1 MDSPQLAAQVA
12 KFLAPFLPYLILG
25 TEAAAKEAGKR
36 FGGAMWDK
44 AVELWK
50 KLKPKVEASPDA
62 KSAVEKAARKPDDP
76 RVVQNLEYELEQIF
90 VHDESFAQ
98 SIQAGNYSNVIGGSV
113 IDSPV
118 TSGIGNLVASKGGQ
132 IRQETH
138 HHYAASPA
146 APGDDLTQVY
156 LRHLA
161 QDCEKLPLGF
171 IHRDFQEN
179 EGKILLHDIYTDLDV
194 KPPIKDKE
202 YQKRRNEEEV
212 AEVFLEREHRV
223 PVLEAL
229 TLSDMRRVVLLGDAG
244 SGKTTCVHYLAAA
257 LAELRQSTQTH
268 SPLPEALSR
277 HFPIR
282 LILREVASAHIPP
295 NARDG
300 SVDVIWNALRG
311 DLARRL
317 GAEQA
322 AGFFPVF
329 QKRVQSEPC
338 LIMFDGLDE
347 VPEAEERRACL
358 LKSIELFCAALP
370 AESMVLVTAR
380 PYAYDNPQWRLQGF
394 ETMELLSFSGEQVER
409 FITRFYQAIG
419 PVKGW
424 DEQTSE
430 NRGASLHREVE
441 AQEYLQK
448 LAERPLLLTL
458 IASVDVSGGKL
469 PEDRADLYEETVGLL
484 SQRWQ
489 RRIETHTTDGELLA
503 DDSVRKA
510 LSADPKKLRDAL
522 NSLAYNVHERQGREP
537 DKKPNA
543 PADIRKEDILGAFA
557 MILTDVHPGLLL
569 DYLEKRA
576 GLLIGRGDGAYAF
589 PHRSFQEYL
598 AACHLA
604 DQSETAKRLQA
615 VLESDPEWWREVVL
629 LGIAKIQRGGLGNA
643 VNAVNALVPCA
654 PEELET
660 EITQL
665 HWHTAALAGQALLE
679 MRLPQ
684 KSGDVFYTTIIKRVA
699 KWLAQLLEGSRLT
712 PRERAEAGNTLAKLG
727 DPRPGVLPHPRP
739 LSLRERGERGEG
751 INLLLCEIPAGKFW
765 MGSKKGEK
773 DSSDDEYPRFEYNIP
788 QNYYMSRYPVT
799 NAQFELFVKDPEGYT
814 KDEWWTK
821 AGLGW
826 RKDRMEHNRYGGVFA
841 LPNHPVV
848 GVTWYEARAF
858 CNWLTERLRVTS
870 DELQM
875 YDPNAGV
882 IRADENLK
890 SSIVNRKSVIR
901 LPTEAEW
908 ERAARGRLPSPS
920 GRGGGGE
927 GHRFPWGDEITPDHA
942 NYTDTNLNTTSAV
955 GAFPLGMN
963 DYGLLDMS
971 GNVWEWCATAWQEN
985 YENYLKNEKENNK
998 PEGDVARVV
1007 RGGSYSNVG
1016 GYLRCARRLRLDPDF
1031 EWDGQGFRV
1040 VVCASFLLSP

>member
-1 MDSPQLAAQVA
+1 MDIPQLAAEVA

-36 FGGAMWDK
+36 FGK
-44 AVELWK
+44 AAWEKAAELWGR
-50 KLKPKVEASPDA
+50 LKPKVEEKP
-62 KSAVEKAARKPDDP
+62 SAREAIEKAARKPQDK
-76 RVVQNLEYELEQIF
+76 RVLGNLEVELEEIF
-90 VHDESFAQ
+90 EQDISFAQ
-98 SIQAGNYSNVIGGSV
+98 SIRAGDYSVVIGGDMV
-113 IDSPV
+113 
-118 TSGIGNLVASKGGQ
+118 GSKAAVGPNAQAAEQ
-132 IRQETH
+132 IFNTTIYEAKPTE
-138 HHYAASPA
+138 
-146 APGDDLTQVY
+146 PGDDLTQVY

-179 EGKILLHDIYTDLDV
+179 EGKVLLHDIYTDLDV

-202 YQKRRNEEEV
+202 YQKRRNEEEF

-229 TLSDMRRVVLLGDAG
+229 TLPNKQRIVLLGDAG
-244 SGKTTCVHYLAAA
+244 SDKTTCVHYLAAA
-257 LAELRQSTQTH
+257 LAELRQNTKTH
-268 SPLPEALSR
+268 SPLPEALTR

-300 SVDVIWNALRG
+300 NVDVIWKALRG
-311 DLARRL
+311 DLTKRL
-317 GAEQA
+317 GADQA

-370 AESMVLVTAR
+370 AESIVLVTAR
-380 PYAYDNPQWRLQGF
+380 PYAYDNPQWRLQNF
-394 ETMELLSFSGEQVER
+394 ETMELLSFSAKQVER
-409 FITRFYQAIG
+409 FIARFYRAIG

-424 DEQTSE
+424 DEQTWE
-430 NRGASLHREVE
+430 NRGASLHHEVE

-503 DDSVRKA
+503 DENVRKA

-654 PEELET
+654 PEELDT

-665 HWHTAALAGQALLE
+665 HWHTTALAGQALLE

-699 KWLAQLLEGSRLT
+699 KWLAQLLEGSHLT

-727 DPRPGVLPHPRP
+727 DPRFDESRWQLPKEPLLGFVHISAGEFLMGTKKQDIKGLLEKFGGQEDWYKPEVPQHKLHLPDFYMARHPVTVAQFKEFVRDSKYEP
-739 LSLRERGERGEG
+739 ANEASLR
-751 INLLLCEIPAGKFW
+751 
-765 MGSKKGEK
+765 
-773 DSSDDEYPRFEYNIP
+773 
-788 QNYYMSRYPVT
+788 
-799 NAQFELFVKDPEGYT
+799 
-814 KDEWWTK
+814 
-821 AGLGW
+821 
-826 RKDRMEHNRYGGVFA
+826 GV
-841 LPNHPVV
+841 PNHPVRY
-848 GVTWYEARAF
+848 VTWFDALEYCKWLNEKLKEIAPAQKAEYE
-858 CNWLTERLRVTS
+858 TEENFWQGIGSGKLIVT
-870 DELQM
+870 
-875 YDPNAGV
+875 
-882 IRADENLK
+882 
-890 SSIVNRKSVIR
+890 
-901 LPTEAEW
+901 LPSEAEW
-908 ERAARGRLPSPS
+908 EKAARGTLPSPA

-927 GHRFPWGDEITPDHA
+927 GRIFPWGDEITPEHA
-942 NYTDTNLNTTSAV
+942 NYADTNLNTTSAV
-955 GAFPLGMN
+955 GAFPKGESP
-963 DYGLLDMS
+963 YGLQDMS
-971 GNVWEWCATAWQEN
+971 GNVWEWTRSIYKPYKYDPKDGREN
-985 YENYLKNEKENNK
+985 LEEDGES
-998 PEGDVARVV
+998 PRVL
-1007 RGGSYSNVG
+1007 RGGAFDHYVW
-1016 GYLRCARRLRLDPDF
+1016 LVRCASRLRNDPHDELDF
-1031 EWDGQGFRV
+1031 IGFRV
-1040 VVCASFLLSP
+1040 VVVSHFS